1 MRIHA
6 EKTGIQDLI
15 IVKPE
20 VFEDDRGF
28 FSEIYRKDQFEKWG
42 LPGNFVQLNH
52 SRSSRGILR
61 GLHFQWDPP
70 MGKLIWVSR
79 GEGFL
84 VAVDIRRES
93 PTLGQYVSITSN
105 EENRISL
112 WAPAGFARGFVSI
125 SKWVEIQYL
134 STGTY
139 NKDTEGSILWNDPD
153 IGIKWPVNQPML
165 SERDKKALTLTEWL
179 KTKESYNFSI

>member
-1 MRIHA
+1 MEIEVSVTHI
-6 EKTGIQDLI
+6 EDVL
-15 IVKPE
+15 IVKHQIAK
-20 VFEDDRGF
+20 DTRGF
-28 FSEIYRKDQFEKWG
+28 FMECFREDVFTRHN
-42 LPGNFVQLNH
+42 LPTTFVQMN
-52 SRSSRGILR
+52 SSGSYKGVVR

-93 PTLGQYVSITSN
+93 PTLGQHVSITSN

-134 STGTY
+134 ATGTY
-139 NKDTEGSILWNDPD
+139 NKDSEGNILWNDPD
-153 IGIKWPVNQPML
+153 IGIKWPVNQPIL
-165 SERDKKALTLTEWL
+165 SARDKKALTLTEWL
-179 KTKESYNFSI
+179 TTKESYNFSI

>member
-1 MRIHA
+1 MEIEVSTTHI
-6 EKTGIQDLI
+6 EDVL
-15 IVKPE
+15 IVKHE
-20 VFEDDRGF
+20 IAKDTRGF
-28 FSEIYRKDQFEKWG
+28 FMECFREDIFTRYN
-42 LPGNFVQLNH
+42 LPTTFVQMN
-52 SRSSRGILR
+52 SSGSYKGVVR

-93 PTLGQYVSITSN
+93 PTMGQHVSITSN

-134 STGTY
+134 ATGTY
-139 NKDTEGSILWNDPD
+139 NKDSEGNILWNDPD
-153 IGIKWPVNQPML
+153 IGIKWPVNQPIL

-179 KTKESYNFSI
+179 TTQESFNFSI